1 MQIYIQEKNDKI
13 VPESYPCIVLV
24 RDHWDDY
31 DYRTTF
37 YSYVHLNK
45 KDKKNIGSVKILTF
59 NQNSGY
65 TKIKSPLPNGLSDE
79 YCSLGGKIEYYEEIF
94 SLGKEIYEDY
104 LSSLKDV
111 TFDESVEKKFHTQ
124 EGYKV
129 SLLRFSEV
137 VRMIPDAKKIFKT
150 RSISFLTRKKE
161 TLNFSFETRL
171 SPKSKPLVAKF
182 DFERSGKLPNRIN
195 VIIGYNGSG
204 KTKLLSN
211 LAIAASGFGYE
222 DKKTL
227 LNKEYGSIL
236 DSTQHVKNVI
246 VVSYSAFD
254 NFPIPGG
261 KEAERKRMEKEGNIF
276 GYVYCGLREAI
287 ETEGNDKKTVD
298 LQFSLKTMSK
308 INDEFFSSLRRIF
321 KEDREKIFI
330 EVLEP
335 LIKEPSFR
343 TIPLAVLSKNK
354 SIKQDDLANFYANL
368 SSGHKIIIK
377 ILADVTAQMSLTLP
391 SLLLIDEPEVHL
403 HPSLQAAFLKSIR
416 KCLDMFDG
424 YAILTTH
431 SPVLLQEMP
440 SRYVQ
445 VLNRLETKSLLTDID
460 IETFGESISVITE
473 AVFNLD
479 DSMTNWNN
487 TLEEMSKHYSFDKIE
502 SLFGKPLGFAPR
514 SYLASISD
522 EDE

>member
-1 MQIYIQEKNDKI
+1 MQIYIQEKTKKA

-24 RDHWDDY
+24 RDNWDDY
-31 DYRTTF
+31 DYKTTF

-45 KDKKNIGSVKILTF
+45 SDKKPIGTVKILSF
-59 NQNSGY
+59 NQLSGY
-65 TKIKSPLPNGLSDE
+65 TKIKPSLPDGLSDE
-79 YCSLGGKIEYYEEIF
+79 YCSLGGAIEYYKEIF
-94 SLGKEIYEDY
+94 SLGKDIYEDY

-111 TFDESVEKKFHTQ
+111 TFDESVERKFQTQ

-137 VRMIPDAKKIFKT
+137 VSMIPDAKKIFKT
-150 RSISFLTRKKE
+150 RSINFLTRKKE
-161 TLNFSFETRL
+161 SLNFKFHTKL
-171 SPKSKPLVAKF
+171 SPNSKTLVARF
-182 DFERSGKLPNRIN
+182 DFQRSGKLPNRIN

-222 DKKTL
+222 DKITL
-227 LNKEYGSIL
+227 LNKEYGSIS
-236 DSTQHVKNVI
+236 DSTQPIKNVI

-261 KEAERKRMEKEGNIF
+261 KELERERMEKEGNIF
-276 GYVYCGLREAI
+276 GYVYCGLREALYYGGI
-287 ETEGNDKKTVD
+287 LRKHTD
-298 LQFSLKTMSK
+298 LQFSLKTMKK
-308 INDEFFSSLRRIF
+308 INHEFYTSLRRIF
-321 KEDREKIFI
+321 REDREKIFI

-343 TIPLAVLSKNK
+343 SIPLTILSDDQ
-354 SIKQDDLANFYANL
+354 SIELEDLANFYASL

-377 ILADVTAQMSLTLP
+377 ILADVTAQMSLTHP

-416 KCLDMFDG
+416 KCLELFDG

-479 DSMTNWNN
+479 DSMTNWND
-487 TLEEMSKHYSFDKIE
+487 TLEEMSQHYSLDKIE

>member
-1 MQIYIQEKNDKI
+1 M
-13 VPESYPCIVLV
+13 
-24 RDHWDDY
+24 
-31 DYRTTF
+31 T
-37 YSYVHLNK
+37 
-45 KDKKNIGSVKILTF
+45 
-59 NQNSGY
+59 
-65 TKIKSPLPNGLSDE
+65 
-79 YCSLGGKIEYYEEIF
+79 
-94 SLGKEIYEDY
+94 
-104 LSSLKDV
+104 
-111 TFDESVEKKFHTQ
+111 
-124 EGYKV
+124 
-129 SLLRFSEV
+129 
-137 VRMIPDAKKIFKT
+137 
-150 RSISFLTRKKE
+150 
-161 TLNFSFETRL
+161 
-171 SPKSKPLVAKF
+171 
-182 DFERSGKLPNRIN
+182 
-195 VIIGYNGSG
+195 
-204 KTKLLSN
+204 
-211 LAIAASGFGYE
+211 
-222 DKKTL
+222 
-227 LNKEYGSIL
+227 
-236 DSTQHVKNVI
+236 
-246 VVSYSAFD
+246 
-254 NFPIPGG
+254 
-261 KEAERKRMEKEGNIF
+261 
-276 GYVYCGLREAI
+276 
-287 ETEGNDKKTVD
+287 KKTVD

-321 KEDREKIFI
+321 KEDREKIFV

-343 TIPLAVLSKNK
+343 SIPLAVLSKSK
-354 SIKQDDLANFYANL
+354 SIKQDDLANFYSSL

-416 KCLDMFDG
+416 KCLDLFDG

-487 TLEEMSKHYSFDKIE
+487 TLEEMCKHYTFDKIE

>member
-1 MQIYIQEKNDKI
+1 MQVYVEEKKERIEPNT
-13 VPESYPCIVLV
+13 YPCIVLV
-24 RDHWDDY
+24 RDNWDDY
-31 DYRTTF
+31 DYKTTF
-37 YSYVHLNK
+37 YSHVHLSK
-45 KDKKNIGSVKILTF
+45 KEKISIGEVKILAF
-59 NQNSGY
+59 NQRSGY
-65 TKIKSPLPNGLSDE
+65 TKITPSLPNGLTDE
-79 YCSLGGKIEYYEEIF
+79 YCSLGSDITYYENIF
-94 SLGKEIYEDY
+94 KLGKDTYEEY
-104 LSSLKDV
+104 LKSLKDV
-111 TFDESVEKKFHTQ
+111 TFDESIERRFNTQ

-150 RSISFLTRKKE
+150 RSISFLNRKKDSLE
-161 TLNFSFETRL
+161 FSFDTTL
-171 SPKSKPLVAKF
+171 GPGSKPLKANF
-182 DFERSGKLPNRIN
+182 NFENIGILPNRIN

-227 LNKEYGSIL
+227 LNKEYGSI
-236 DSTQHVKNVI
+236 SNTTQPIKNVI

-254 NFPIPGG
+254 SFPIPGG
-261 KEAERKRMEKEGNIF
+261 KEAERKRMEREGNIF

-287 ETEGNDKKTVD
+287 NTEGNEKKIAD
-298 LQFSLKTMSK
+298 MQYPLKTMNK
-308 INDEFFSSLRRIF
+308 INEEFYSSLRRIF
-321 KEDREKIFI
+321 KEDREKIFM

-343 TIPLAVLSKNK
+343 TIPLIILSKNK
-354 SIKQDDLANFYANL
+354 SIKQEDLGNFYANL

-377 ILADVTAQMSLTLP
+377 ILADITAQMSLSLP

-403 HPSLQAAFLKSIR
+403 HPSLQAAFLTCIR
-416 KCLDMFDG
+416 KCLDLFDG

-431 SPVLLQEMP
+431 SPVLLQEIP

-445 VLNRLETKSLLTDID
+445 VLNRLETKSVLTDID

-479 DSMTNWNN
+479 DSKTNWNS
-487 TLEEMSKHYSFDKIE
+487 TLEEMSKYYSFEKIQT
-502 SLFGKPLGFAPR
+502 LFGKPLGFPPR